1 VQFVWGFGM
10 AENSTDSIG
19 GNTLS
24 TTIQRLALIAD
35 DDQISVQAPT
45 RVAEALRYH
54 GHLLED
60 REMAMLTRWL
70 GER

>member
-1 VQFVWGFGM
+1 M
-10 AENSTDSIG
+10 TENSADSID
-19 GNTLS
+19 GNTLA

-54 GHLLED
+54 GYLLED
-60 REMAMLTRWL
+60 REMATLTRWL